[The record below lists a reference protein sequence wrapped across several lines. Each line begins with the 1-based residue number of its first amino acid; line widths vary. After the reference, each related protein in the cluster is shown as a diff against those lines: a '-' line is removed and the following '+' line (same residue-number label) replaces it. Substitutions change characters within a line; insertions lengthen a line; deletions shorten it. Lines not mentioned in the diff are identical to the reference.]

1 MLHNIFSLHR
11 ALLLTLHS
19 IIIMSSLYVHIPYCA
34 RKCAYCD
41 FYSVVSHHADF
52 VAFADAVVAEFESRA
67 DELRDSVHTV
77 YFGGGT
83 PSLIP
88 AGVFTDM
95 LSRLR
100 GLLGPLWQVEELTVE
115 ANPDD
120 VTPQLASAWLDAG
133 VTRVS
138 LGVQSMVDE
147 ELQAVGR
154 RHDSAAVFRARE
166 ALAGFDNVSADI
178 IFGLPRQT
186 PESLDFSIS
195 RILDLEFTHISA
207 YSLMYEPGTLLTRRR
222 DRGEIDPIPEDTA
235 VDMFMLMRERLTGAG
250 YSHYEISNF
259 GRSGFESRHN
269 IAYWTGVPY
278 IGLGPSAHSYDGC
291 RLRRWN
297 AADRKAYERCE
308 WNWNHEKL
316 TDSELLEE
324 YLLTRLRTASG
335 ISCGEIARRFGSG
348 VSRVIAQ
355 RSERYVAS
363 GEMRHCKEGTMG
375 FGSTDDGEGE
385 RFALTPDGVMVSDS
399 VILELSRTA
408 EPD

>member
-1 MLHNIFSLHR
+1 MLHNIFSLLR
-11 ALLLTLHS
+11 ALLLPLQC
-19 IIIMSSLYVHIPYCA
+19 IIMSSLYVHIPYCA

-41 FYSVVSHHADF
+41 FYSEVTRRPDF
-52 VAFADAVVAEFESRA
+52 AGFADALIAEFESRSG
-67 DELRDSVHTV
+67 EVTEPVRTL

-83 PSLIP
+83 PSLLP
-88 AGVFTDM
+88 VGVFE
-95 LSRLR
+95 SIVCRLR
-100 GLLGPLWQVEELTVE
+100 DRLGSLWQVGEMTVE

-120 VTPQLASAWLDAG
+120 VTPQLAAAWLDAG

-138 LGVQSMVDE
+138 LGVQSMVDG

-195 RILDLEFTHISA
+195 RILDMEFAHISA

-222 DRGEIDPIPEDTA
+222 DRGEIDPVPEDTA

-259 GRSGFESRHN
+259 GRPGFESRHN

-297 AADRKAYERCE
+297 SPDRKAYERCE
-308 WNWNHEKL
+308 WKWSREEL
-316 TDSELLEE
+316 TDSELMEE

-335 ISCGEIARRFGSG
+335 ISCGEIARRFGDG
-348 VSRVIAQ
+348 VSRAIAL

-363 GEMRHCKEGTMG
+363 GEMRHCKEGTKG
-375 FGSTDDGEGE
+375 FGSTDDKGGE